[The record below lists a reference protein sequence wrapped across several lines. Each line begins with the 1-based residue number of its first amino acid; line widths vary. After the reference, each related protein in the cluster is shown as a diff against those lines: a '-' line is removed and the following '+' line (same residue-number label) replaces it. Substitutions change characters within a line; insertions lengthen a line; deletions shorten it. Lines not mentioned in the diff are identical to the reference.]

1 MCLPKAP
8 AINRV
13 EQTGKQMPVILADH
27 FKALYVKPSD
37 LRARDE
43 NGCFTKMIGMGLFA
57 SVRIKSKENL
67 GTFKGELIS
76 SGEYYSRVNEGR
88 GGYAIKVTG
97 EIFLDCYD
105 TAPNC
110 LIFKANNGKNCHNIS
125 LCEIATNNCE
135 LKISHGL
142 EWRVKLYTTRDIA
155 ANVELC
161 WSYGKDFSIE
171 LRPAK
176 CTT

>member
-67 GTFKGELIS
+67 GTFKGEL
-76 SGEYYSRVNEGR
+76 
-88 GGYAIKVTG
+88 
-97 EIFLDCYD
+97 
-105 TAPNC
+105 
-110 LIFKANNGKNCHNIS
+110 
-125 LCEIATNNCE
+125 
-135 LKISHGL
+135 
-142 EWRVKLYTTRDIA
+142 
-155 ANVELC
+155 
-161 WSYGKDFSIE
+161 
-171 LRPAK
+171 
-176 CTT
+176 